1 MRYSGRVSVDVDKQP
16 HILVNEEV
24 GSDNK
29 QRQKGNE
36 YQLSVAELAFCK
48 EEISGL
54 HFDESCVQNITRSFS
69 SERKNKTTGKLDE
82 WKGHTANTGGTV
94 SSIVVIKSGPCVTRI
109 GQIKHFV
116 SFQHQTEAIEFVT
129 IDLYANSLRSEN
141 NSGLLY
147 IDTRELE
154 EKVFHLDNI
163 SKPMVTAL
171 DDENSHVMWLLN
183 SSNV

>member
-1 MRYSGRVSVDVDKQP
+1 MRYSGRVSVDANKQP

-36 YQLSVAELAFCK
+36 YQLSPAELAFCK
-48 EEISGL
+48 EECRL
-54 HFDESCVQNITRSFS
+54 HFDESCMQNIRRSFS

-116 SFQHQTEAIEFVT
+116 SFQHQNETIEFVN
-129 IDLYANSLRSEN
+129 IDLYANSLRSDKD
-141 NSGLLY
+141 SGLLY
-147 IDTRELE
+147 IDTRDLE

-171 DDENSHVMWLLN
+171 DDENSFVMWLLN
-183 SSNV
+183 SINV

>member
-1 MRYSGRVSVDVDKQP
+1 MRYSGRVSVDVAKQP
-16 HILVNEEV
+16 HILINEEV

-36 YQLSVAELAFCK
+36 YQLSVAELVFCK
-48 EEISGL
+48 EESRL
-54 HFDESCVQNITRSFS
+54 HFDESCVQNVRRSFS

-94 SSIVVIKSGPCVTRI
+94 SSVVVIKSGPCVTSI

-116 SFQHQTEAIEFVT
+116 SLQHQTETIEFVN
-129 IDLYANSLRSEN
+129 IDLYANSLRSDN
-141 NSGLLY
+141 DSGLLY

-171 DDENSHVMWLLN
+171 DDENSHVMWVLN